1 MGKVQNHFTPG
12 GPGTVTRSIDDIIIS
27 VRNASGGDIPFGA
40 PVFLGVNGAV
50 PFDMEEPQDFTTFLG
65 FAVRV
70 ADKTPDAY
78 PLGQFNQGDEAGQR
92 GAWKSGDVMEVLVR
106 GSIALKTSDYGA
118 RGGRLYIRKTDG
130 EITSMAGTSGTT
142 VLLEN
147 VRIRNPRTSYAQCC
161 EAVVRTRNII

>member
-1 MGKVQNHFTPG
+1 
-12 GPGTVTRSIDDIIIS
+12 
-27 VRNASGGDIPFGA
+27 
-40 PVFLGVNGAV
+40 
-50 PFDMEEPQDFTTFLG
+50 
-65 FAVRV
+65 
-70 ADKTPDAY
+70 
-78 PLGQFNQGDEAGQR
+78 
-92 GAWKSGDVMEVLVR
+92 MEVLVR

-161 EAVVRTRNII
+161 EAVVKNRNIL

>member
-1 MGKVQNHFTPG
+1 MGKVQEHFTAG
-12 GPGTVTRSIDDIIIS
+12 GPGTVSRSVDDIIIS
-27 VRNASGGDIPFGA
+27 VKNASSGDVPFGA
-40 PVFLGVNGAV
+40 PVFLSTDGAV
-50 PFDMEEPQDFTTFLG
+50 PFDREEPQDFTTFLG

-78 PLGQFNQGDEAGQR
+78 PQGQFNQGTETGQR

-106 GSIALKTSDYGA
+106 GSIALKIAENGG

-130 EITSMAGTSGTT
+130 EITCMAGTSGTT

-147 VRIRNPRTSYAQCC
+147 VRIKNPRESYGTCC
-161 EAVVRTRNII
+161 EAIVNKRNIL